1 MEIVKGTLWHWFF
14 VLPRWIKN
22 LRLIILL
29 DTNVSLP
36 LIRVFLGLFMEWSE
50 WGKKE
55 ENIFSFKKI
64 VENIQN
70 FFSFLFKS
78 SKKQEKMG

>member
-1 MEIVKGTLWHWFF
+1 
-14 VLPRWIKN
+14 
-22 LRLIILL
+22 
-29 DTNVSLP
+29 
-36 LIRVFLGLFMEWSE
+36 MEWSE

-55 ENIFSFKKI
+55 ENVFSFKKI